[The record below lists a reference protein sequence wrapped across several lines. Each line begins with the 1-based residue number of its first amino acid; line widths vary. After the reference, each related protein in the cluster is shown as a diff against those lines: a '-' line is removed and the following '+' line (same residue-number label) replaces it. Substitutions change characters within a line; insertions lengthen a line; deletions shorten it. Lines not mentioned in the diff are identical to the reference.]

1 MERKRVRLRG
11 ERKSKDG
18 VRERVIL
25 RRERGSVR
33 IVGRK
38 RWKKRNEQR
47 SRKSRKKAECDRC
60 NGGKK

>member
-25 RRERGSVR
+25 RREREKV
-33 IVGRK
+33 
-38 RWKKRNEQR
+38 
-47 SRKSRKKAECDRC
+47 
-60 NGGKK
+60 